1 VELPEEEPLGI
12 FVQRKVEW
20 DRNAL
25 SYQDFD
31 NGFKRALFTGNVT
44 SPFFLPSTPHNAARC

>member
-31 NGFKRALFTGNVT
+31 NGFKRTLFTGIT
-44 SPFFLPSTPHNAARC
+44 SRAHSFCP